1 MTNRQASKSHQVAL
15 DLDDRGEVNYAK
27 LGTALSK
34 VPELEAKD
42 EA

>member
-15 DLDDRGEVNYAK
+15 DLDDRVKVNYAK
-27 LGTALSK
+27 LGATLKKILA
-34 VPELEAKD
+34 LEAKD